1 MLDELLNLVKGEA
14 QSAVVNNSDVPNE
27 NNEGI
32 MQEAANSIKVGLQN
46 ELAGG
51 GFQNVLKTLG
61 GQSGTGQGNPIVNNI
76 TGNFA
81 NNIMQKFGLSSGTA
95 QSVASSLIPSV
106 MGKLVNKTNDPN
118 DSSFSLDNIFHSLT
132 GGQTSGMNLGG
143 MLKSVTGGSL
153 DQNQDGKVDL
163 SDVTSMIS
171 KAAQGQQGSSGGGIL
186 GAVKGLFGGK

>member
-14 QSAVVNNSDVPNE
+14 QSAVVNNSAVPNE
-27 NNEGI
+27 HNEGI
-32 MQEAANSIKVGLQN
+32 MQEAVNSIKGGLQN

-61 GQSGTGQGNPIVNNI
+61 GQDGGVQGNSIVNNI

-81 NNIMQKFGLSSGTA
+81 NNIMQKFGLSSDTA

-106 MGKLVNKTNDPN
+106 MGKLINKTNDPN
-118 DSSFSLDNIFHSLT
+118 DSSFSLESIFHSLT
-132 GGQTSGMNLGG
+132 GGQSSGMNLGG
-143 MLKSVTGGSL
+143 ILQSVTGGSL

-163 SDVTSMIS
+163 SDVTGMIS
-171 KAAQGQQGSSGGGIL
+171 KAAQGQQGGSGGGIL
-186 GAVKGLFGGK
+186 GAVKGLFGRK

>member
-1 MLDELLNLVKGEA
+1 MLDQLLNLVKGEA
-14 QSAVVNNSDVPNE
+14 QSAVVNNPDVPDE
-27 NNEGI
+27 HNEGI
-32 MQEAANSIKVGLQN
+32 MQEAVNSIKGGLQN

-61 GQSGTGQGNPIVNNI
+61 GQGGGVQGNSIVNNI

-81 NNIMQKFGLSSGTA
+81 NNIMQKFGLSSGRA

-106 MGKLVNKTNDPN
+106 MGKLINKTNDPS
-118 DSSFSLDNIFHSLT
+118 DSSFSLDSIFHSLT

-143 MLKSVTGGSL
+143 ILQSVTGGSL

-163 SDVTSMIS
+163 SDVTSMIG
-171 KAAQGQQGSSGGGIL
+171 KAAQGQQGGSGGGIL